1 MRTRKNSKSDKN
13 ELTIRLPNT
22 QTDEPKRIEK
32 LMKDW
37 YFDNA
42 TKILRTKTETYSKVI
57 GVNPTEIRVK
67 QYKSRWGS
75 CNSKGVISYNWRIIM
90 SPESIVDYL
99 VIHELCHMIHA
110 NHSTDYWNLVG
121 MVLPDYKSRRDWLKR
136 NGRTLK
142 W

>member
-1 MRTRKNSKSDKN
+1 MIDFPEIENLTRKTSSK
-13 ELTIRLPNT
+13 I
-22 QTDEPKRIEK
+22 
-32 LMKDW
+32 LMVVVDGLGG

-90 SPESIVDYL
+90 SP
-99 VIHELCHMIHA
+99 
-110 NHSTDYWNLVG
+110 
-121 MVLPDYKSRRDWLKR
+121 
-136 NGRTLK
+136 
-142 W
+142 